1 MIEQKEQ
8 EGTKCKM
15 QSGGQGATARDDDE
29 LI

>member
-1 MIEQKEQ
+1 MIEQKQQ

-15 QSGGQGATARDDDE
+15 QSGGQGATATDNDQ

>member
-15 QSGGQGATARDDDE
+15 QSGGQEATARDDDE